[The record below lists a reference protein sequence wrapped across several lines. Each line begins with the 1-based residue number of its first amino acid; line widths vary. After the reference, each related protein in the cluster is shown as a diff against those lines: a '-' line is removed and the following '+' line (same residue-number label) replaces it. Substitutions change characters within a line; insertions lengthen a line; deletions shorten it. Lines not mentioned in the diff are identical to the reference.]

1 MMGIYTLGE
10 LLSDPKFGDEHE
22 ADDRKHSDNLN
33 NLVIASISLGAER
46 SFILSPRQPH
56 RARGLIS
63 REVKPEE
70 PKDER
75 VNIKWK

>member
-1 MMGIYTLGE
+1 MI
-10 LLSDPKFGDEHE
+10 
-22 ADDRKHSDNLN
+22 RKHSDNLN

-56 RARGLIS
+56 KGRGHTFGGK
-63 REVKPEE
+63 RPEE

-75 VNIKWK
+75 VNIRWK